1 MTSETLHRVRRTLL
15 QSLAGGAFTSV
26 AVAALGGGRKE
37 VLIAACTAMGT
48 VIAAY
53 FQNVLEDTSRIK
65 DRRAV

>member
-1 MTSETLHRVRRTLL
+1 MTVETLQRVKRTLL

-53 FQNVLEDTSRIK
+53 FQNMLEDSERIK
-65 DRRAV
+65 DRRTV